1 MVCERFTQ
9 TLFIILGYFA
19 SRAVRSLKC
28 FTCSLHKVTTT
39 LLNFLHQ
46 HSTLCPVWIQQ
57 WAKCQTIHKLGVALL
72 GVRIPPV
79 TSAWL
84 LQGTR
89 GIECPTSASDRSV
102 FERDR
107 YDTVDP
113 GVYFCSVRIAGD
125 GTIYH
130 QVRSHRTLSIVFIAT
145 LQSEIMNGAKER
157 CQDVTRHVS

>member
-28 FTCSLHKVTTT
+28 FTCSQHKVTTT

-57 WAKCQTIHKLGVALL
+57 WAKCQTIQKPGVALL

-130 QVRSHRTLSIVFIAT
+130 QVTPLIVNCLHRNIA
-145 LQSEIMNGAKER
+145 I
-157 CQDVTRHVS
+157 

>member
-57 WAKCQTIHKLGVALL
+57 WTKCQTIHKLGVALL

-79 TSAWL
+79 TSSHQCVVVA
-84 LQGTR
+84 GH
-89 GIECPTSASDRSV
+89 
-102 FERDR
+102 
-107 YDTVDP
+107 
-113 GVYFCSVRIAGD
+113 AGD
-125 GTIYH
+125 RVPHLRLGPLRVREGSLRH
-130 QVRSHRTLSIVFIAT
+130 RGPRRVLLLSQDSRGWHHLPPGQVTPHIVNCVHRNIA
-145 LQSEIMNGAKER
+145 I
-157 CQDVTRHVS
+157 